1 MKRKPSPQVSV
12 HMGNHLCQ
20 WIRSD
25 KFQLYDYGPDP
36 RTGNAARYGTD
47 APPDVAAL
55 YRLLDVPVDIVAG
68 RADGVVAAADVARHH
83 RAMVAAGVKDVSFV
97 EFPDAGHM
105 DLVMSSKDDVRRYVM
120 RLLRG
125 RSWAGGGN
133 AADGGE

>member
-1 MKRKPSPQVSV
+1 MKIRKKTFQKKVSV

-25 KFQLYDYGPDP
+25 KFQLYDYGSDP
-36 RTGNAARYGTD
+36 KTGNAARYGTD
-47 APPDVAAL
+47 APLDIAAL

-68 RADGVVAAADVARHH
+68 RADGVVAASDVARHH
-83 RAMVAAGVKDVSFV
+83 RAMVAAGVRDVSYV

-125 RSWAGGGN
+125 RRGGN
-133 AADGGE
+133 SGGE

>member
-1 MKRKPSPQVSV
+1 MP
-12 HMGNHLCQ
+12 G
-20 WIRSD
+20 
-25 KFQLYDYGPDP
+25 
-36 RTGNAARYGTD
+36 
-47 APPDVAAL
+47 
-55 YRLLDVPVDIVAG
+55 DIVAG
-68 RADGVVAAADVARHH
+68 LADGVVAAADVARHH

-97 EFPDAGHM
+97 EVPDAGHM